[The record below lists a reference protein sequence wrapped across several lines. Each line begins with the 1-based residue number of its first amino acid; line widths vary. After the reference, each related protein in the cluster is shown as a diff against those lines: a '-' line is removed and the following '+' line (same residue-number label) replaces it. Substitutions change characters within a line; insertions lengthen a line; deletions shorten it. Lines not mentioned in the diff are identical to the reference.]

1 MAYNTK
7 PKEYISQFL
16 EDHKNKRFSIKDL
29 DDWLK
34 NNNYNVNLATIY
46 RNIDKLVKDNV
57 LLKHQN
63 VDNGYATY
71 QYIESEKCLTHFH
84 FECIKCGR
92 VSHLGAKETN
102 DFLKMI
108 KKTMFFEVEP
118 QNTYISGICNSC
130 KKVFISF

>member
-1 MAYNTK
+1 MSYNTK

-16 EDHKNKRFSIKDL
+16 EEHKNKRFSINDL
-29 DDWLK
+29 DNWLK

-63 VDNGYATY
+63 TDTGYATY
-71 QYIESEKCLTHFH
+71 QSIENNNCLLHFH
-84 FECIKCGR
+84 FECKKCGR
-92 VSHLGAKETN
+92 MVHLGQIESN

-108 KKTMFFEVEP
+108 QKKLFFTVDP
-118 QNTYISGICNSC
+118 QNTYLTGICNDC
-130 KKVFISF
+130 NKKFINF